1 MNPVE
6 ATVRRVDA
14 FQQRHSRLALAF
26 GVVKKFGDDRAGAL
40 AALIAYY
47 GFLALFPLL
56 LFLTTILGFVVGHN
70 PGAERAVLHSA
81 LRDFPIIGNQ
91 LVNSIQ
97 PLRGNAVGL
106 AVGLGASIWG
116 ALGVT
121 QAGQLAMAEIWNVP
135 GVVRPNFVTRTVRGF
150 GLFAVLGLGVLSST
164 VLAAVSSFGGASVG
178 FKAAAAVGSLG
189 LNVVLYALAAFSVAA
204 LSAEMIR
211 GQPEKV
217 SVAGAVEDGAPRLE
231 LADPVGSLL
240 CVKLGHPRVVQQL
253 PADHRVPEVDLPAVA
268 VVDMAHRGGDAAL
281 SHDGVSLA
289 QEGLAHDKHAG
300 AAFSSSDRAA
310 QAGATRS
317 EDEHVGLHRLVRGAH
332 ETHLGSCSTPAS
344 RRRM

>member
-14 FQQRHSRLALAF
+14 FQQRHRRLALAF

-135 GVVRPNFVTRTVRGF
+135 GVVRPNFVTRTIRGF

-189 LNVVLYALAAFSVAA
+189 LNVALYAVAFRVLTPGSIPTGDLVPGA
-204 LSAEMIR
+204 
-211 GQPEKV
+211 
-217 SVAGAVEDGAPRLE
+217 VAGGMAWSVVQVLGGYL
-231 LADPVGSLL
+231 
-240 CVKLGHPRVVQQL
+240 LGHQLRHASQVYGYFASVLGLVSWLYLGAQISLYAAELNVVRVRRLWPRSIVQPPLTEADKRTFDAIARQGERRPEQSVRSSWDESASAA
-253 PADHRVPEVDLPAVA
+253 PADA
-268 VVDMAHRGGDAAL
+268 
-281 SHDGVSLA
+281 
-289 QEGLAHDKHAG
+289 
-300 AAFSSSDRAA
+300 
-310 QAGATRS
+310 
-317 EDEHVGLHRLVRGAH
+317 ED
-332 ETHLGSCSTPAS
+332 
-344 RRRM
+344 